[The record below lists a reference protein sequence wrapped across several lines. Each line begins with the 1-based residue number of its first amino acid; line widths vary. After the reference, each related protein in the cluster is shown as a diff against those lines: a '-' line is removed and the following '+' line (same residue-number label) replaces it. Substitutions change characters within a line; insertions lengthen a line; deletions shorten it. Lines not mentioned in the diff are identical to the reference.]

1 MSKDDYKFILS
12 NQDYFQRKEQEVNI
26 KKNSDFLKS
35 ISAFK
40 NDYIISTIIR
50 TYPKDLDVTHRD
62 DKIFYI
68 FIKDTTLIKVTKDEN
83 DIEEP
88 IQVIDIKDNST
99 CGGGFFIHMFNKI
112 DIETT
117 MKQIDLDLGEESE

>member
-1 MSKDDYKFILS
+1 MNKDNYNFIPC
-12 NQDYFQRKEQEVNI
+12 KEQEVI
-26 KKNSDFLKS
+26 RKKNSDFLKS
-35 ISAFK
+35 ISTFK
-40 NDYIISTIIR
+40 NDYIISTKIR

-83 DIEEP
+83 DIEEA

-99 CGGGFFIHMFNKI
+99 CGGGFFMHLFSKI
-112 DIETT
+112 DIEVT
-117 MKQIDLDLGEESE
+117 MKQIDLELGEESE